1 MVSCQSTYAS
11 MLWLRLTSRLAEVVH
26 DAETSNTPN
35 RKHNYTNVPGLRL
48 DL

>member
-11 MLWLRLTSRLAEVVH
+11 MLFGLTSRLAEVVY

-35 RKHNYTNVPGLRL
+35 RKHNYTNNPSLRL